1 MLENESAHGASDYSI
16 SNHRLLAKMF
26 IIMQMLA
33 EIWESIFNLGLC
45 YCLDQGFLTWGT
57 CTPRGTFA
65 YPKGYI

>member
-33 EIWESIFNLGLC
+33 EI
-45 YCLDQGFLTWGT
+45 
-57 CTPRGTFA
+57 
-65 YPKGYI
+65 